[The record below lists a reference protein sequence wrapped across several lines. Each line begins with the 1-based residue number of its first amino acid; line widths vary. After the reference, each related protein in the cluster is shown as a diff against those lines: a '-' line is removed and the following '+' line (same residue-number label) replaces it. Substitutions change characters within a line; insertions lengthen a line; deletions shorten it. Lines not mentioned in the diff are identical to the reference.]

1 MNSLSYLTGSSQP
14 STPNEEARFPFSD
27 GNLPNVSE
35 EQEVEV
41 DSNSSDAG
49 STRKDSRERLALI
62 WRIVFFLPMWLIV
75 KPISL
80 MWFVLTF
87 PLNLI
92 EHTSSKDS
100 HPYNKPA
107 LPNSQT
113 KDLSSSHITETKSS
127 VEPIEDD
134 DLLGESLVL
143 HEDSI
148 KSSRPS
154 TSRSSYTSTR
164 LGKFLFPKKLIP
176 QSILQT
182 DRKKVLVLDLDET
195 LIHSMSRSNSSSSA
209 SQGHMV
215 EVKFSTSG
223 VSTLYYVHKRPY
235 CDLFL
240 SRVSRWYDLVIF
252 TASMKE
258 YADPVIDWLEGG
270 ISARFKQR
278 RYRSDCILR
287 DGVGY
292 VKDLSIISKNL
303 QDMIIVDNS
312 PISYAMNVDNAIQVE
327 GWISDPSDT
336 GLLNLLPLLEGLQ
349 FTTDTRN
356 ILSLKN
362 GERAFM

>member
-1 MNSLSYLTGSSQP
+1 MNSLSYLTGATQHG
-14 STPNEEARFPFSD
+14 AGKGD
-27 GNLPNVSE
+27 GRWPGSERGLAKVKE
-35 EQEVEV
+35 EQ
-41 DSNSSDAG
+41 DAARAG
-49 STRKDSRERLALI
+49 VGAGAAWV
-62 WRIVFFLPMWLIV
+62 WRVLFFLPKWLVV
-75 KPISL
+75 KPVVL
-80 MWFVLTF
+80 VWFVLTF
-87 PLNLI
+87 PLSLI
-92 EHTSSKDS
+92 EQTSSKEADGT
-100 HPYNKPA
+100 A
-107 LPNSQT
+107 GL
-113 KDLSSSHITETKSS
+113 DAAEEERLA
-127 VEPIEDD
+127 EPVEDD
-134 DLLGESLVL
+134 DLVGESMVL
-143 HEDSI
+143 QEDSV

-195 LIHSMSRSNSSSSA
+195 LIHSMSRSTSSVSN

-215 EVKFSTSG
+215 EVTFAASG

-240 SRVSRWYDLVIF
+240 SRVSKWYDLVIF

-258 YADPVIDWLEGG
+258 YADPVIDWLESG
-270 ISARFKQR
+270 ISVRFSQR

-303 QDMIIVDNS
+303 QDIIIVDNS

-327 GWISDPSDT
+327 GWISDPTDT
-336 GLLNLLPLLEGLQ
+336 GLLNLLPLLEGLR

-362 GERAFM
+362 GERAFI